1 METVINLRKKIIIS
15 FIIIIVVVGEEE
27 FSSCLK
33 DGAQL
38 MVVGLLL
45 ERKVYRW
52 CVNFFQ
58 FLLSLM

>member
-45 ERKVYRW
+45 ERKVYR
-52 CVNFFQ
+52 
-58 FLLSLM
+58 